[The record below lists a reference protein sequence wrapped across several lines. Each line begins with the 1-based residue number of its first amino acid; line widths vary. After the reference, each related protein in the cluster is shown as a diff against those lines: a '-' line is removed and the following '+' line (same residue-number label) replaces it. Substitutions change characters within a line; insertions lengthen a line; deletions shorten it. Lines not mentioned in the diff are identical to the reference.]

1 MKLIH
6 NLSFILISSF
16 IIHFYIIPYIVVNNH
31 KYIRNNLG
39 KVYTSII
46 FSMLM
51 MFLEVMMHDYQYKV
65 ISLRLYMIFGV
76 VLVCFIYLYKK
87 QVAVNDKQFLEG
99 MIEQHSQTLLMSE
112 EILKKTN
119 DYNITKLA
127 KNIIQTQK
135 DEIRIMDELLN
146 K

>member
-1 MKLIH
+1 
-6 NLSFILISSF
+6 
-16 IIHFYIIPYIVVNNH
+16 
-31 KYIRNNLG
+31 
-39 KVYTSII
+39 
-46 FSMLM
+46 MLM